1 MNPGQLKQRITL
13 QRPGGSRDVL
23 GERTTTWTDV
33 ATVWAR
39 IRPLS
44 TREAAI
50 AGQQQSSASHA
61 VDIRYSSLVSTIDAT
76 WRVKYGARIL
86 VIDGVLNNE
95 EANEKFVLY
104 CTEGLRSE

>member
-1 MNPGQLKQRITL
+1 MNPGQLDKRITL

-61 VDIRYSSLVSTIDAT
+61 VEIRHSSIVASIDAA
-76 WRVKYGARIL
+76 WRVKFGTRVL
-86 VIDGVLNNE
+86 VIDGVINIE
-95 EANEKFVLY
+95 EKNDKLILY